1 MTITHDEFDLLWRIV
16 EHGGELECAN
26 ISDKIATNGDITK
39 KLEAEGLIYVVKYDT
54 RARLRASSQL
64 LTLLEAL
71 SIDPPNT
78 SFNSSSASQSSEQ
91 PDRRAEVSALLS
103 NVVKRSHAGY
113 MAVVSG
119 RQGRRDVFQEYA
131 RKLSNQNRRDFWL
144 ALMQLS
150 DAEKHKLAR
159 DLT

>member
-1 MTITHDEFDLLWRIV
+1 MTISHDEFELLWAIAS
-16 EHGGELECAN
+16 HGGVLDCAN
-26 ISDKIATNGDITK
+26 VGDKEK
-39 KLEAEGLIYVVKYDT
+39 KLEAEGWIYVEKYDT

-64 LTLLEAL
+64 LTLFEAL

-78 SFNSSSASQSSEQ
+78 SFNSFSASQSSEQ
-91 PDRRAEVSALLS
+91 PDRRDQVSALVG
-103 NVVKRSHAGY
+103 NVVKHSHSGY

-150 DAEKHKLAR
+150 DAEKRKLAR
-159 DLT
+159 DLV